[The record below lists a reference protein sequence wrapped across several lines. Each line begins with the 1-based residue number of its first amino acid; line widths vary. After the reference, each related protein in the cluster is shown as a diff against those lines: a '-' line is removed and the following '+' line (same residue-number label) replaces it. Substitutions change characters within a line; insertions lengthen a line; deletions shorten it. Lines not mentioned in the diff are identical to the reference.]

1 MSAILTKFSHNLYL
15 AITFIPVRAFWQIYQ
30 GGHLRRKK
38 PSHQQNNWRR
48 QISSDRNQDLYLLH
62 LIKKSESGLLI
73 NCSRTLRGHR
83 RAMHRT
89 YVIRLQWWMV
99 RRDKFAAKIWNAPDF
114 AGSLRVITSRQV
126 SPSCIMY
133 FKNYKSALF
142 LQKVK
147 YEHTWCRIL
156 DTLCSLPRFR
166 ARRIRQESIASGNE
180 KSRTTSRRPEK
191 EECMKWR
198 NLASLSS
205 PDLLIKSYLAY
216 SNWHKTVP
224 DALTFRNT
232 IVSDVGEEIPSG
244 PISDNCMTTNFQTIS
259 SESKYRTGIVSILLT
274 CSPQWNC
281 FIAEFSGLGLVEV

>member
-1 MSAILTKFSHNLYL
+1 MIAILTKFSHNLYL
-15 AITFIPVRAFWQIYQ
+15 AITFIPDRAFWQIYQ

-48 QISSDRNQDLYLLH
+48 QISSVRNQDLYLLH

-73 NCSRTLRGHR
+73 NCSRRLRGHR
-83 RAMHRT
+83 RAMHCT
-89 YVIRLQWWMV
+89 YVIKLQWWTV
-99 RRDKFAAKIWNAPDF
+99 RRDKFAAKIWNAPDS

-133 FKNYKSALF
+133 FNNYKSALF

-147 YEHTWCRIL
+147 YEHTWCSIL
-156 DTLCSLPRFR
+156 DTLCSFPKFR
-166 ARRIRQESIASGNE
+166 ARRTRQESIASGNE

-198 NLASLSS
+198 KLASLSS

-216 SNWHKTVP
+216 SNWHKIVP
-224 DALTFRNT
+224 DILQCNRVGRRGGNT
-232 IVSDVGEEIPSG
+232 IRSDFRQLYEH
-244 PISDNCMTTNFQTIS
+244 
-259 SESKYRTGIVSILLT
+259 
-274 CSPQWNC
+274 
-281 FIAEFSGLGLVEV
+281 EFSNNFIWEQIQNGNSFNIAHHNGIASSQNSECWALLKYS